1 MIYTDI
7 KHFSHGHNLK
17 LLCDKTPY
25 KCDGCKEPGWGPRY
39 RCEDCNFDLHKECA
53 LYSSSMSHPFYKNRS
68 FEFLESPITYN
79 RYCNACG
86 RDILG
91 FVYHCYATGHDL
103 HPLCANLPC
112 TLQAD
117 GVELRLH
124 DKLSSKCG
132 KCRTRTLWGNV
143 RGWSY
148 RSSTGYEFYVSCVKK
163 MAVENWEKKYFG
175 EGEKNDL
182 AMEITNPTNFQLTN
196 IRGSNSGKGMIS
208 KCWKI
213 AKVVISLLF
222 SILTGDPIGVTTC
235 LIGSLFS

>member
-7 KHFSHGHNLK
+7 KSFSHDHNLK
-17 LLCDKTPY
+17 LLYDKTPY
-25 KCDGCKEPGWGPRY
+25 RCDACKEPGWGPRY
-39 RCEDCNFDLHKECA
+39 RCEESNYDLHKECA

-68 FEFLESPITYN
+68 FKFLESPITNN
-79 RYCNACG
+79 RYCNACE

-91 FVYHCYATGHDL
+91 YVYHCYATGHDL

-148 RSSTGYEFYVSCVKK
+148 KSTGYEFHVSCVKK
-163 MAVENWEKKYFG
+163 IAVENWAKSYFG
-175 EGEKNDL
+175 EAETNDL
-182 AMEITNPTNFQLTN
+182 AIEIAN
-196 IRGSNSGKGMIS
+196 
-208 KCWKI
+208 CWKI
-213 AKVVISLLF
+213 AKVVVSVLF
-222 SILTGDPIGVTTC
+222 SILTGDPTGITAC
-235 LIGSLFS
+235 LIGSLFSQ